1 MEIFEEASIVRFRS
15 IHDKYL
21 LAEDDEETVSQER
34 GGTIRNARWTVEF
47 VQFNSTHIR
56 LKSCYGKYLTAS
68 NMPFLLGMTGKKVL
82 QTLPQRLDSSVEWE
96 PIQEGSRVRLKTRY
110 GQYLRANGGI
120 PPWRNHVTHDTP
132 YRTSHQDWILWQVD
146 ILRFRHQDK
155 LPAPPPP
162 VQVQADEFDDSDT
175 GSPPTISLRGSR
187 MSKNEEDDSGNGSPK
202 ASEGR
207 TIKYEVVDDNGDV
220 DQNIGERKFIFKGNG
235 VDDLKKALKEENVVK
250 EEFSLCS
257 RNPLN
262 GNLYPLRLQLPPN
275 NTAMHVV
282 LVPLSSKGKQIQN
295 WVSKNGVF
303 SSDSYV
309 QTGVIRLYV
318 ETKLWGDARKVFDE
332 ITFVD
337 VVKWNVVM
345 SGLIRCGLG
354 TQALGL
360 FKEMLVYGLEP
371 DEFCLTTAL
380 TACAQSGNLWEG
392 RWIHE
397 YVKKR
402 KNHLGLDVFTG
413 TALVDMYAKC
423 GCLDLAM
430 EVFQGMTKR
439 NVFSWAAMIG
449 GFAVHGH
456 AKEAIHY
463 FEKMQTYGVRPDGV
477 VLLSFLTACR
487 HAGLAEEGLFLLNNM
502 EHQYKIMPKH
512 EHYSC
517 VVDLLCRVGR
527 FDEALKLIK
536 RMPMKPLASVWGALL
551 NGCRIHNN
559 VELAELAVK
568 ELLEVEDWDKDEE
581 DAALV
586 QLSNIYFSSQ
596 KSEDGYRIRRMI
608 GDRGLKK
615 APGCSMIEVDGRT
628 TEFVSGDVSHP
639 LHSQIHA
646 ILRLLFPEDPDTL

>member
-1 MEIFEEASIVRFRS
+1 MSHHPSTTTQAWTRCLTLLKHCTKTAQIKPIHALLITQDLHQNPYIISKLITSLTSLSTSLGLHYSSLIFDQLQNPNLYIYNALIKAHSNSPHPRTSF
-15 IHDKYL
+15 HYFNL
-21 LAEDDEETVSQER
+21 LLNEETLRPDCQIFSSILVSC
-34 GGTIRNARWTVEF
+34 A
-47 VQFNSTHIR
+47 
-56 LKSCYGKYLTAS
+56 
-68 NMPFLLGMTGKKVL
+68 
-82 QTLPQRLDSSVEWE
+82 
-96 PIQEGSRVRLKTRY
+96 KTCS
-110 GQYLRANGGI
+110 L
-120 PPWRNHVTHDTP
+120 
-132 YRTSHQDWILWQVD
+132 
-146 ILRFRHQDK
+146 
-155 LPAPPPP
+155 
-162 VQVQADEFDDSDT
+162 
-175 GSPPTISLRGSR
+175 IS
-187 MSKNEEDDSGNGSPK
+187 
-202 ASEGR
+202 
-207 TIKYEVVDDNGDV
+207 
-220 DQNIGERKFIFKGNG
+220 
-235 VDDLKKALKEENVVK
+235 
-250 EEFSLCS
+250 
-257 RNPLN
+257 
-262 GNLYPLRLQLPPN
+262 
-275 NTAMHVV
+275 
-282 LVPLSSKGKQIQN
+282 GKQIQN
-295 WVSKNGVF
+295 WVFKNGVF

-332 ITFVD
+332 ITSVD

-402 KNHLGLDVFTG
+402 KNHFGLDVFTG

-456 AKEAIHY
+456 AMEAIHY

-477 VLLSFLTACR
+477 VLLSVLTAC
-487 HAGLAEEGLFLLNNM
+487 
-502 EHQYKIMPKH
+502 
-512 EHYSC
+512 
-517 VVDLLCRVGR
+517 R

-568 ELLEVEDWDKDEE
+568 ELLEVEDCDKDEE

-628 TEFVSGDVSHP
+628 TEFVSSDQMAIVSAHCKLTNLRIASNDVADKELFVSVEGRLLLDPQQKVLFSCWGFVSHTP
-639 LHSQIHA
+639 KRAQKVS
-646 ILRLLFPEDPDTL
+646 

>member
-1 MEIFEEASIVRFRS
+1 MSHHPSTTTQAWTRCLTLLKHCTKTAQIKPIQAHLITQGLHQNPYIISKLITSLTSLSTSLGLHYSSLIFDQLQNPNLYIYNALIKAHSNSPHPRTSF
-15 IHDKYL
+15 HYFNL
-21 LAEDDEETVSQER
+21 LLNEETLRPDCQTFSSILVSCAK
-34 GGTIRNARWTVEF
+34 T
-47 VQFNSTHIR
+47 
-56 LKSCYGKYLTAS
+56 CYL
-68 NMPFLLGMTGKKVL
+68 
-82 QTLPQRLDSSVEWE
+82 
-96 PIQEGSRVRLKTRY
+96 
-110 GQYLRANGGI
+110 
-120 PPWRNHVTHDTP
+120 
-132 YRTSHQDWILWQVD
+132 
-146 ILRFRHQDK
+146 
-155 LPAPPPP
+155 
-162 VQVQADEFDDSDT
+162 
-175 GSPPTISLRGSR
+175 IS
-187 MSKNEEDDSGNGSPK
+187 
-202 ASEGR
+202 
-207 TIKYEVVDDNGDV
+207 
-220 DQNIGERKFIFKGNG
+220 
-235 VDDLKKALKEENVVK
+235 
-250 EEFSLCS
+250 
-257 RNPLN
+257 
-262 GNLYPLRLQLPPN
+262 
-275 NTAMHVV
+275 
-282 LVPLSSKGKQIQN
+282 GKQIQN
-295 WVSKNGVF
+295 WVFKNGVF

-456 AKEAIHY
+456 AMEAIHY

-477 VLLSFLTACR
+477 VLLSVLTACR

-568 ELLEVEDWDKDEE
+568 ELLEVEDCDKDEE

-596 KSEDGYRIRRMI
+596 KSEDGYRIRMMI